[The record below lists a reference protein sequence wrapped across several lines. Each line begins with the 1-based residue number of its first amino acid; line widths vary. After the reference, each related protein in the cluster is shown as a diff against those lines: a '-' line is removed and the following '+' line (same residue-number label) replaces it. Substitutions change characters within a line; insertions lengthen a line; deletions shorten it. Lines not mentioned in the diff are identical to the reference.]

1 MTTLVHLSI
10 SKLRMKYQSIVGVLG
25 NVQGVASPN
34 YEVVE
39 SRIKKDKNNAFEPT
53 EDHIPKLAGKPD
65 TDLEAM
71 LKDRGGTITFI
82 QDTGE
87 DEEEEDSY

>member
-25 NVQGVASPN
+25 NVQVVASPN

-39 SRIKKDKNNAFEPT
+39 SRRRIYNMNK
-53 EDHIPKLAGKPD
+53 
-65 TDLEAM
+65 TDY
-71 LKDRGGTITFI
+71 LKHSEFI
-82 QDTGE
+82 LVTGPVP
-87 DEEEEDSY
+87 

>member
-25 NVQGVASPN
+25 NVQVVASPN

-39 SRIKKDKNNAFEPT
+39 SRRRIKKDKNNAFEPT
-53 EDHIPKLAGKPD
+53 EDVCCFMTQLLVNLLLIDINAHNRSAIERTRKGV
-65 TDLEAM
+65 
-71 LKDRGGTITFI
+71 
-82 QDTGE
+82 
-87 DEEEEDSY
+87 

>member
-25 NVQGVASPN
+25 NVQVVASPN

-39 SRIKKDKNNAFEPT
+39 SRRRIKKDKNNAFEPT
-53 EDHIPKLAGKPD
+53 EDVCCFYDATLGYLV
-65 TDLEAM
+65 TN
-71 LKDRGGTITFI
+71 
-82 QDTGE
+82 
-87 DEEEEDSY
+87 